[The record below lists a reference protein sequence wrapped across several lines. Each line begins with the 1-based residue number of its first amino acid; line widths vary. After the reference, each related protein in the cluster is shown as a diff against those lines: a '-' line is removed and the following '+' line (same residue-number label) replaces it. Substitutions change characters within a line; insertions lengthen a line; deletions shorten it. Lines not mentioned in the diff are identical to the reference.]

1 MFQVKAADVQALRK
15 ATGAGMLD
23 AKKALEEAEGNPGR
37 AAQILRER
45 GIVGVA
51 KRQDRKSSEGTVAL
65 SLNGE
70 RIGAIVELRC
80 ETDFVAKSADFVN
93 TVNEIAAAVANDG
106 EDAVAGFNEMIEG
119 LQLTLK
125 ENISVGRVA
134 RVEAGPDQR
143 VSGYLHIQVDRGV
156 NGVLVLLEGGTS
168 ELAHDVAL
176 HVAFARPTY
185 LSRDEIPETVIAEE
199 RRTFETITRNEGKPE
214 AQLAKIVD
222 GRMEGF
228 FKEVSLLDQPFV
240 KDDKRRVKEVV
251 APGRVVSFVQVVVG
265 E

>member
-1 MFQVKAADVQALRK
+1 M
-15 ATGAGMLD
+15 
-23 AKKALEEAEGNPGR
+23 
-37 AAQILRER
+37 
-45 GIVGVA
+45 
-51 KRQDRKSSEGTVAL
+51 
-65 SLNGE
+65 
-70 RIGAIVELRC
+70 
-80 ETDFVAKSADFVN
+80 
-93 TVNEIAAAVANDG
+93 
-106 EDAVAGFNEMIEG
+106 
-119 LQLTLK
+119 
-125 ENISVGRVA
+125 
-134 RVEAGPDQR
+134 
-143 VSGYLHIQVDRGV
+143 
-156 NGVLVLLEGGTS
+156 LEGGTS

-185 LSRDEIPETVIAEE
+185 LSRDEIPETVVAEE